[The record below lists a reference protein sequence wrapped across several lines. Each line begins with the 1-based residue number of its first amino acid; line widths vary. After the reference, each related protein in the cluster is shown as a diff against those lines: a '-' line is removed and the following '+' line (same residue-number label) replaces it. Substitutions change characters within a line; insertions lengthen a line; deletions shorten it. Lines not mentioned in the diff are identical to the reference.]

1 MPSATGVPH
10 KQPYTPPL
18 SPGKLAPP
26 RSARPL
32 MPRDTLTAR
41 LTAARGLR
49 CVAIEGPAGSAK
61 TSSLVAWRQSL
72 LALDYDVAWLSLAA
86 DDDDPASFFEA
97 LLASLSTIDPALAG
111 NAQLLTGRDA
121 TPSAAEHF
129 VIAVVRAIAEH
140 GRQLVLMLDDAH
152 LLQDARVLAALC
164 WLIDYAP
171 PHFHI
176 ALTSRHPLP
185 EPVSLSLSR
194 LEARGMAARFDLR
207 DLRFTPDES
216 TNFLRDQLGAV
227 EPQDASRIHE
237 LTDGWPAGLQ
247 LFAVDLRAKQ
257 GGAYIPVHVRDA
269 ETFASYFEREILVRL
284 APPDLQLLT
293 CLSACDRFCG
303 ALGATLLGTP
313 DDGPEI
319 GRRLGGLA
327 LDGLF
332 LVRIGDAA
340 GDHTWYRLH
349 PLLREVLEARG
360 ASLPPVER
368 RSVHASAWQ
377 WFAANGL
384 VEEAV
389 GHAVRAGE
397 PDVAADMVEHSA
409 IDHLKRG
416 ELNRLAGLLRRLP
429 SETIASRFRLELT
442 MAYLHMYAGE
452 ADALEASLHRL
463 QVWSDTPDKT
473 SAHRRYALA
482 VLRGGLALVR
492 DDTDAVAALL
502 PELHRL
508 PPGSDDFTL
517 TARANILSW
526 MHIYRGE
533 YGEARAVIED
543 GAPCD
548 GAPRGIL
555 LGRCMGGMTHAAEG
569 DVMVAERI
577 FRDVLTASEL
587 HGRTYAGVACM
598 ASALLGEAQYE
609 LNDVESA
616 ARMLVAR
623 IDVLERISIPDTVLR
638 ALQTLSCAE
647 WLAGRRIEA
656 MAYLDRLE
664 RYALRHQTDRL
675 LASAQWLRVRCYLE
689 AGNTDRA
696 AAVLQALET
705 LADRYRGATR
715 STAWEVRVCADLA
728 ATAMHLHHHDF
739 DSALARLT
747 PLHALSEAGGR
758 WCRVAGLHLLMAI
771 AENGRRNTRA
781 AHDHLLSALRIGHR
795 LGLVRSL
802 LDVSPQVAGL
812 LANVAGDVAVD
823 PVLAFYAQRLANEA
837 GRGTVPAAPA
847 ASHTP
852 TPFDAQLSDRER
864 EVLTLL
870 THALPNKKIAR
881 MLNVSLDTVKYH
893 LRNVYAKLGV
903 AGRDEAVARL
913 REAQSPR
920 LG

>member
-1 MPSATGVPH
+1 
-10 KQPYTPPL
+10 
-18 SPGKLAPP
+18 
-26 RSARPL
+26 
-32 MPRDTLTAR
+32 
-41 LTAARGLR
+41 
-49 CVAIEGPAGSAK
+49 
-61 TSSLVAWRQSL
+61 
-72 LALDYDVAWLSLAA
+72 
-86 DDDDPASFFEA
+86 
-97 LLASLSTIDPALAG
+97 
-111 NAQLLTGRDA
+111 
-121 TPSAAEHF
+121 
-129 VIAVVRAIAEH
+129 
-140 GRQLVLMLDDAH
+140 MLDDTH
-152 LLQDARVLAALC
+152 LLQDARVLAALR

-207 DLRFTPDES
+207 DLRFTPEES

-269 ETFASYFEREILVRL
+269 ETFASFEREILVRL

-533 YGEARAVIED
+533 YGEAREVIED

-577 FRDVLTASEL
+577 FRDVLAASEL
-587 HGRTYAGVACM
+587 HGRTYAGVAH
-598 ASALLGEAQYE
+598 GI
-609 LNDVESA
+609 
-616 ARMLVAR
+616 RVAR
-623 IDVLERISIPDTVLR
+623 
-638 ALQTLSCAE
+638 
-647 WLAGRRIEA
+647 
-656 MAYLDRLE
+656 
-664 RYALRHQTDRL
+664 
-675 LASAQWLRVRCYLE
+675 
-689 AGNTDRA
+689 
-696 AAVLQALET
+696 
-705 LADRYRGATR
+705 
-715 STAWEVRVCADLA
+715 
-728 ATAMHLHHHDF
+728 
-739 DSALARLT
+739 
-747 PLHALSEAGGR
+747 
-758 WCRVAGLHLLMAI
+758 
-771 AENGRRNTRA
+771 
-781 AHDHLLSALRIGHR
+781 
-795 LGLVRSL
+795 
-802 LDVSPQVAGL
+802 
-812 LANVAGDVAVD
+812 
-823 PVLAFYAQRLANEA
+823 
-837 GRGTVPAAPA
+837 RGTVRTERRNPRRECWWHASTYWNASRSRYRTARAADAILRRMACRPPHRGNGLSRSARALCATASNRPPAGVGAMAARPATSKPGTRIAPPQCCKRWRHWQTDTGAQRAAPHGKC
-847 ASHTP
+847 AS
-852 TPFDAQLSDRER
+852 
-864 EVLTLL
+864 
-870 THALPNKKIAR
+870 AR
-881 MLNVSLDTVKYH
+881 IWRPRRCTCITMIST
-893 LRNVYAKLGV
+893 
-903 AGRDEAVARL
+903 ARS
-913 REAQSPR
+913 Q
-920 LG
+920 G